1 MFGAAG
7 LILRG
12 MNRLSTEEAF
22 ETRDAACDLYVAEL
36 ILFIAIMGIT
46 IMVAARCGG
55 GFREYAAAVLEPYV
69 YLVIRLVVPCSKA

>member
-7 LILRG
+7 LVLRG
-12 MNRLSTEEAF
+12 MNRLSKEEAF
-22 ETRDAACDLYVAEL
+22 EATDVACDLYVAEL
-36 ILFIAIMGIT
+36 ILFIAIMGIA

-69 YLVIRLVVPCSKA
+69 YLVIRLVVPCPKT

>member
-7 LILRG
+7 LVLRG
-12 MNRLSTEEAF
+12 MNRLSKEEAF
-22 ETRDAACDLYVAEL
+22 EATDASCDLYVAEL
-36 ILFIAIMGIT
+36 ILFIAIMGIA

-69 YLVIRLVVPCSKA
+69 YLVIRLVVPCTKA